1 MKSGLQQICLVA
13 ELAKSPFL
21 ISDVVVIASDSNVSI
36 TGNLIP
42 ATRYPVP
49 FEEISKSNEL
59 RDAHYVTTA
68 KGGEFSKV
76 FIANAKLPA
85 YFS

>member
-1 MKSGLQQICLVA
+1 MTKA
-13 ELAKSPFL
+13 PFL
-21 ISDVVVIASDSNVSI
+21 ISDVVVNASDSKGST
-36 TGNLIP
+36 TGNLTP
-42 ATRYPVP
+42 ATKYLVH

-76 FIANAKLPA
+76 FINYA
-85 YFS
+85 